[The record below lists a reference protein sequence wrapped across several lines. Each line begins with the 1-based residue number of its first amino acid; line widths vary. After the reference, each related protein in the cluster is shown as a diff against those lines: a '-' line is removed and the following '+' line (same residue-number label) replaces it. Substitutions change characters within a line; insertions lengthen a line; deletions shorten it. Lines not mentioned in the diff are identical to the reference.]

1 VLPAGSIIASAC
13 ASIVLSPICRLIAQP
28 LKLLLQPRRHPVE
41 ILLKDQSE
49 PRACS
54 LLELAYPIVVVHLSS
69 LQQRLGGSRW
79 SGYNALKRDAFRR
92 ISAHRYAGVTLQCV
106 RQNLYKM

>member
-1 VLPAGSIIASAC
+1 VLPAESIIASAR
-13 ASIVLSPICRLIAQP
+13 ASIVLLPSCRLIAQP
-28 LKLLLQPRRHPVE
+28 LKLLLQPGRHPIE

-49 PRACS
+49 PRPCS
-54 LLELAYPIVVVHLSS
+54 LLEFAYPIVVVHLSS